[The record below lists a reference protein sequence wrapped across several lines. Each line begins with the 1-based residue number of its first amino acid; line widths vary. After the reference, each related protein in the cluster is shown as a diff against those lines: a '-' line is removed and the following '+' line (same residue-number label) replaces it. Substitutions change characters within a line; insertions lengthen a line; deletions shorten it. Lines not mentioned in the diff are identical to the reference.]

1 MDGEV
6 DGAQTTGQEQQGQQ
20 GGQAAG
26 DERQKQQEA
35 LQVGAAP
42 TDEEIRAAL
51 AERDQKIAELERQV
65 TEASKTVESAEKLA
79 KQIEELRAASEEER
93 VGFELRLAGA
103 RSVTAARALLAEH
116 DGDVAK
122 LKEAEPWLFS
132 GRAGA
137 RGHPRRLRQRRGA
150 QVPPGREL
158 RGRTAPGERDAR
170 VRGWREDVA

>member
-26 DERQKQQEA
+26 DEQQKQQEA

-65 TEASKTVESAEKLA
+65 AEALKTVESAEALA
-79 KQIEELRAASEEER
+79 RQIEELKAASDEER

-103 RSVTAARALLAEH
+103 RSVTAARALLTEH

-122 LKEAEPWLFS
+122 LKEVEPWLFS
-132 GRAGA
+132 DDKPEGGATGLEPAGA
-137 RGHPRRLRQRRGA
+137 VKA
-150 QVPPGREL
+150 DDREM
-158 RGRTAPGERDAR
+158 ER
-170 VRGWREDVA
+170 WRKIAGLEDEE

>member
-6 DGAQTTGQEQQGQQ
+6 DGTQTTGQEQQGQQ
-20 GGQAAG
+20 ADQAPG
-26 DERQKQQEA
+26 DDQQKQQEA

-51 AERDQKIAELERQV
+51 AERDQKIAELEAQV
-65 TEASKTVESAEKLA
+65 AEASKTVESAEKLA
-79 KQIEELRAASEEER
+79 EQIEKLRAASEEER

-116 DGDVAK
+116 GDDVAK

-132 GRAGA
+132 DGKPEGGATGLEPAGA
-137 RGHPRRLRQRRGA
+137 A
-150 QVPPGREL
+150 KADNREM
-158 RGRTAPGERDAR
+158 ER
-170 VRGWREDVA
+170 WRKIAGLEDEE